1 MAKIKQG
8 LTANRVWSA
17 SHGTYL
23 AGQAAIDGADA
34 VAIAMEERWGAGRL
48 RLLVSNE
55 LREKFDRQR
64 FKFNAAIWHGD
75 LEVVRTEAE
84 RMVKAWRALDQAAVA
99 AHAAFLSPEVWEV
112 TLEDGTVVAIVRS
125 QEEAHAVV
133 REGRKVAVYTL
144 RELAVMIS
152 NYQAATQVKL
162 AIPGVTVE
170 QIRRIEDPLNG
181 IRDGVSLDDELDDP
195 IPNLGA

>member
-1 MAKIKQG
+1 MAKLKQDTRPLG
-8 LTANRVWSA
+8 SPRSWARTIGGVI
-17 SHGTYL
+17 

-48 RLLVSNE
+48 RLLVSTE

-64 FKFNAAIWHGD
+64 FRFNAAIWHGD

-99 AHAAFLSPEVWEV
+99 AHAPFLSPEVWEAV
-112 TLEDGTVVAIVRS
+112 LEDGTVAAIVRS

-133 REGRKVAVYTL
+133 TEGRRRWRSTL
-144 RELAVMIS
+144 LP
-152 NYQAATQVKL
+152 K
-162 AIPGVTVE
+162 
-170 QIRRIEDPLNG
+170 
-181 IRDGVSLDDELDDP
+181 
-195 IPNLGA
+195 